1 MAGLARDVQP
11 LTHHAT
17 HSPSSMAVTVCGA
30 CDRGD
35 YIIDFTQQGGGISI
49 PVRIV
54 VYSFGRDGYNYAMTM
69 RS

>member
-1 MAGLARDVQP
+1 
-11 LTHHAT
+11 
-17 HSPSSMAVTVCGA
+17 MAVTVCGA

-49 PVRIV
+49 PLRIV